1 MKKFVMEMYPNR
13 VILTNK
19 EVCNLLNISY
29 VTCWRERK
37 SGNFP
42 PDVKIGE
49 RNIGHFISDVI
60 KYLEGIYEGR
70 KRK

>member
-37 SGNFP
+37 SGKFP

-49 RNIGHFISDVI
+49 RIIGHLTSDVI
-60 KYLEGIYEGR
+60 KYLEMNYEGGTF
-70 KRK
+70 K